1 MSASP
6 RPNAALRIAL
16 FGATSAIAHAAARKW
31 AAGGARMLLIGR
43 DAQRL
48 DAAAADLRVRGA
60 AEVAVRVADLD
71 RLDEHAALASAARAA
86 FGGLDIALLAY
97 GSLAEQATLD
107 QDVDAAM
114 RSFHTNATSTISLL
128 LHLATGFEAAG
139 SGTLCAIGSVAGER
153 GRASNYVY
161 GAAKSAVSTC
171 LQGLR
176 QRLAPRGVRVAT
188 IKPGFVD
195 TPMTA
200 RFRKGLLW
208 ASPETVGAGIVAAI
222 ARGRS
227 VVYLPGFWR
236 IVMAVLRALPEAVF
250 LRLRI

>member
-1 MSASP
+1 MRSGGSP
-6 RPNAALRIAL
+6 ARR
-16 FGATSAIAHAAARKW
+16 TVSAAA
-31 AAGGARMLLIGR
+31 
-43 DAQRL
+43 
-48 DAAAADLRVRGA
+48 
-60 AEVAVRVADLD
+60 
-71 RLDEHAALASAARAA
+71 
-86 FGGLDIALLAY
+86 
-97 GSLAEQATLD
+97 
-107 QDVDAAM
+107 
-114 RSFHTNATSTISLL
+114 STISLL
-128 LHLATGFEAAG
+128 LHLATGFETAG